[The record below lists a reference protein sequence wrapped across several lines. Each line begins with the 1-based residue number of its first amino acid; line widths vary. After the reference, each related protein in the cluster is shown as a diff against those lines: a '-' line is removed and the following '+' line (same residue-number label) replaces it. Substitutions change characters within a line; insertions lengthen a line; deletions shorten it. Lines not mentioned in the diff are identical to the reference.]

1 MAITP
6 ARTLGLTLY
15 HPSAGVC
22 VVAVNGELDMLTAPL
37 LGTCVRQQRATTPA
51 HLILDLQ
58 PLRFLGVSGL
68 TYLLY
73 VRELAQQPPQ
83 FRLHLTGLTNRAVA
97 RPLELTGVLKLFN
110 TYPTLADGLAALTN
124 GAHPV
129 RRAGAPADHQQER

>member
-6 ARTLGLTLY
+6 AQMLGLTLH
-15 HPSAGVC
+15 HPSSGVS

-37 LGTCVRQQRATTPA
+37 LGTCVRQQLATTPA

-58 PLRFLGVSGL
+58 PVRFLGVSGL

-73 VRELAQQPPQ
+73 VRELAQQPPR

-110 TYPTLADGLAALTN
+110 AYPTLADGLAALTN

-129 RRAGAPADHQQER
+129 RRADAPADHQQER